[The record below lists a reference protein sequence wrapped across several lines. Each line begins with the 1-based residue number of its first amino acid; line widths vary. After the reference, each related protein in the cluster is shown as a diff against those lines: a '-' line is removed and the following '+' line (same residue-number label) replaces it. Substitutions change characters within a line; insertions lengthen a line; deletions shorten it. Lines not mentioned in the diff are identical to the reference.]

1 LRLAPGAAP
10 NVLKISLKFSLY
22 ADPRRTNARDMW
34 ETPHRPEKLP
44 LTKILM
50 ERFCC
55 AGEREGR
62 MEQAS
67 SHNAFTA
74 LFVLSFFAAFATVV
88 FQFG

>member
-1 LRLAPGAAP
+1 
-10 NVLKISLKFSLY
+10 
-22 ADPRRTNARDMW
+22 MW
-34 ETPHRPEKLP
+34 ETPHRPETLP
-44 LTKILM
+44 LTNILM
-50 ERFCC
+50 ERVGRS
-55 AGEREGR
+55 GEREGQ